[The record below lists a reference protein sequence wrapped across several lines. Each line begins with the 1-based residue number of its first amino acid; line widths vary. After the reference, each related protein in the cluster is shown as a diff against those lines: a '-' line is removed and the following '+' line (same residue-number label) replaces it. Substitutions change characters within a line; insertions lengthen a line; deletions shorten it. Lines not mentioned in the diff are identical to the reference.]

1 MSSSNINECGLS
13 KVLIFL
19 LTVLLRACTSI
30 CSKVIMSMSGSVEKG
45 KILFFHKPLF
55 TSCSMFVGISFAMVM
70 HVFVVFFRIPFP
82 GYDHHL
88 GRATII
94 EDSSESLSESSSDE
108 NMNQVQ
114 NVHSATD
121 NGLNKNQSFTPV
133 EEDLLERNDWY
144 SNIMLQSGLLTKEA
158 SDMTEPTLLEDSY
171 SSRGLESPICG
182 ECSEDDYCPPLMKQQ
197 ISLADH
203 QIINTTYHPPN
214 DLSNDTGDTSIS
226 TDESGSMPT
235 DTTSPIS
242 LKDADESKIMRRHP
256 LSMYFI
262 LAIPAL
268 LDLGATAFSIAGL
281 VYLDVSIF
289 QMISNS
295 NIFFVALMKHYVLKN
310 LLCKFHWVGVFWIV
324 VSVFIGGSSALLES
338 RMSGN
343 VTDGSA
349 TDTLVGVILVMAGA
363 ALYAMQTVMEEKLM
377 NADVPV
383 PPLLLIGMQ
392 GLWGVVLS
400 IFVMFPVG

>member
-1 MSSSNINECGLS
+1 
-13 KVLIFL
+13 
-19 LTVLLRACTSI
+19 
-30 CSKVIMSMSGSVEKG
+30 MSMSGSVEKG

-182 ECSEDDYCPPLMKQQ
+182 ECSEDDYCPPPMKQQ